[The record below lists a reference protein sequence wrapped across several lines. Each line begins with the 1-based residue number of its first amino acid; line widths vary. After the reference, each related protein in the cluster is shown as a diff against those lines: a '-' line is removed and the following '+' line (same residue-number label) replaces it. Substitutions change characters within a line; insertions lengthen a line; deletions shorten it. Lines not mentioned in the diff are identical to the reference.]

1 MRALSYALR
10 MLKRDRQAALL
21 RSASI
26 GIAAALTFFVL
37 AQSDTLRAQVKVLSV
52 GGVDAGALERA
63 TISLT
68 LVALIV
74 GALQVG
80 VVMTRVVLRRMG
92 EIGVMKAAGISNRNI
107 FAVFS
112 IEALLY
118 GVLGG
123 LIGCVVGGILL
134 AFGPSPDLTATLRA
148 AGITLG
154 LSALV
159 ALLAGIAPALRA
171 MRSSTV
177 EAISYAW

>member
-1 MRALSYALR
+1 MLR
-10 MLKRDRQAALL
+10 RDRQAALL

-26 GIAAALTFFVL
+26 GIASALTFFVL
-37 AQSDTLRAQVKVLSV
+37 AQSDTLRAQVQVLSV
-52 GGVDAGALERA
+52 GGVDAAALERA

-68 LVALIV
+68 MVALIV

-92 EIGVMKAAGISNRNI
+92 EIGVMKAAGIPNRNI

-123 LIGCVVGGILL
+123 VLGCVLGGLLL
-134 AFGPSPDLTATLRA
+134 AFGPAPDLAATVRA

-154 LSALV
+154 LSAV
-159 ALLAGIAPALRA
+159 IAFLAGIAPAIRA
-171 MRSSTV
+171 MRSPTV